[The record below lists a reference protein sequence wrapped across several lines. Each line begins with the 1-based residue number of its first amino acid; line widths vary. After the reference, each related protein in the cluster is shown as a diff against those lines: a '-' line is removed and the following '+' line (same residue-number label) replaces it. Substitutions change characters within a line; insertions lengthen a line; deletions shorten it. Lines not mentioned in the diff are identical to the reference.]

1 MSRRSFTLGAVT
13 LACACSTAL
22 ATPTTVSSA
31 VSSAIP
37 SVIPSGQTLGGL
49 PGLACQA
56 VLCLSSSLQPSE
68 CAPSL
73 SHYFGIQ
80 IFNKFG
86 LDWGATVAARR
97 MFLGMCPAADAQGMP
112 ARIDAIANG
121 AGKCDPASL
130 NIAFADTAY
139 RYRSRT
145 TGFGDSGETTTYDVQ
160 PISTVRQNT
169 LPGYCVTY
177 NDHEWTYDL
186 SVKYVGDP
194 LKGGYWV
201 KAKDFDTAQSRW
213 QAEHSGQWARGWS
226 YSWDDPRYPQDTHN
240 GN

>member
-1 MSRRSFTLGAVT
+1 MTHRSAKIGAVA
-13 LACACSTAL
+13 LACACGTAL
-22 ATPTTVSSA
+22 ANSTVVPSS
-31 VSSAIP
+31 
-37 SVIPSGQTLGGL
+37 QTLEGL

-130 NIAFADTAY
+130 NSAFADTAY

-169 LPGYCVTY
+169 LPGYCR
-177 NDHEWTYDL
+177 DL
-186 SVKYVGDP
+186 
-194 LKGGYWV
+194 
-201 KAKDFDTAQSRW
+201 
-213 QAEHSGQWARGWS
+213 
-226 YSWDDPRYPQDTHN
+226 
-240 GN
+240 

>member
-1 MSRRSFTLGAVT
+1 MTHRSLTLGAVA
-13 LACACSTAL
+13 LACACSTVL
-22 ATPTTVSSA
+22 ATPNA
-31 VSSAIP
+31 VSSAAS
-37 SVIPSGQTLGGL
+37 SVIPSGQTLDGL

-56 VLCLSSSLQPSE
+56 ILCLSSSLQPAE

-73 SHYFGIQ
+73 DHYFGIQ
-80 IFNKFG
+80 IFNKHG

-97 MFLGMCPAADAQGMP
+97 MFLGMCPAADAPGMP

-130 NIAFADTAY
+130 NSAFAATSY
-139 RYRSRT
+139 RYRT
-145 TGFGDSGETTTYDVQ
+145 TFNGFGDSGGTETHDVQ
-160 PISTVRQNT
+160 PISTVSQNT
-169 LPGYCVTY
+169 LPAYCVTY
-177 NDHEWTYDL
+177 NDHAWSYDL

-201 KAKDFDTAQSRW
+201 KANEFSAAQARW
-213 QAEHSGQWARGWS
+213 QAEHSGQWANGWS
-226 YSWDDPRYPQDTHN
+226 YSWQDPRGSYNPGMFN